1 MALITVNRNGA
12 RNRIEMAGEL
22 AKHPA
27 FKFVPLSEVI
37 NTLRVYEKDG
47 NLVLTECFITLKHY
61 C

>member
-1 MALITVNRNGA
+1 MAR
-12 RNRIEMAGEL
+12 EL

-37 NTLRVYEKDG
+37 NALRVYEKDG

>member
-1 MALITVNRNGA
+1 MVLITVNRNGA
-12 RNRIEMAGEL
+12 RNRIEMAREL

-27 FKFVPLSEVI
+27 FKLAPLSEVI

-47 NLVLTECFITLKHY
+47 NLVLSECFISLKHY

>member
-1 MALITVNRNGA
+1 MVLITVNRNGA
-12 RNRIEMAGEL
+12 RNRIEMAREL